1 MKYLTKTSNDYYK
14 LRIRIPK
21 ALQVHFRRNEINKSL
36 NTTNFAFAKKK
47 ALSILND
54 YQKIC
59 LMYQLKLNDENYIEK
74 HIKDFS
80 IKYLDSNYNEY
91 TNKTLIGKKS

>member
-36 NTTNFAFAKKK
+36 NTTNFAFCK
-47 ALSILND
+47 
-54 YQKIC
+54 
-59 LMYQLKLNDENYIEK
+59 EK
-74 HIKDFS
+74 S
-80 IKYLDSNYNEY
+80 S
-91 TNKTLIGKKS
+91 

>member
-21 ALQVHFRRNEINKSL
+21 ALQIHFRRNEINKSL
-36 NTTNFAFAKKK
+36 NTTNFALAKKQ
-47 ALSILND
+47 ALTILSD
-54 YQKIC
+54 YQKIY

-80 IKYLDSNYNEY
+80 IKYLEILE
-91 TNKTLIGKKS
+91 KV

>member
-36 NTTNFAFAKKK
+36 NTTNFAFAKKQ

-59 LMYQLKLNDENYIEK
+59 LMYQLKLNDENYIERFLNK
-74 HIKDFS
+74 SSWIK
-80 IKYLDSNYNEY
+80 L
-91 TNKTLIGKKS
+91 